1 MQVHF
6 GYFAVLTRGHEVNR
20 SRAFFSPGMHYN
32 FTPNLEFGW
41 RIGWGITPDAA
52 NFFAN
57 AGFGW
62 RL

>member
-1 MQVHF
+1 
-6 GYFAVLTRGHEVNR
+6 
-20 SRAFFSPGMHYN
+20 MHYN